1 MRLAVDT
8 PLVFINNI
16 YPGMT
21 FPRAKSLF
29 QGMVLHPLK
38 QPRYSK
44 SDFK

>member
-1 MRLAVDT
+1 MCLAVDT

-16 YPGMT
+16 YAGMT

-29 QGMVLHPLK
+29 QAMVSHPLSN
-38 QPRYSK
+38 QGTRK